1 MKIVSTNNAPGAIG
15 PYSQAVIAGGMVY
28 TSGQIAIDP
37 ATGNM
42 VEGGVKEQTEQV
54 CKNVKALLEAS
65 GTSIEK
71 VVKTTCFLADMAD
84 FAVFNEIYAGYFTGK
99 PARSCVAAKTLPRA
113 RLWKWIRF
121 ACFNS
126 AHRRGRHLARLQ
138 KSRVYVYHAYG

>member
-42 VEGGVKEQTEQV
+42 VEGGVREQTEQV
-54 CKNVKALLEAS
+54 CKNVKALLEAA

-99 PARSCVAAKTLPRA
+99 PARSCVAVKTLPKGA
-113 RLWKWIRF
+113 LVEVDTV
-121 ACFNS
+121 C
-126 AHRRGRHLARLQ
+126 LL
-138 KSRVYVYHAYG
+138 